1 MRFTGAVLL
10 AAACSL
16 AAITTARAA
25 DMPRKAPVP
34 VPQGAFVSGSGIYLG
49 FGTEMAVASGS
60 ISGSILPSLTGGGIT
75 ADGGRIGF
83 DVGYIKSA
91 CIMGTWCQVEVD
103 AKWQNISGGNAAGS
117 IQSTWSVS
125 AEFDVGANIIQTA
138 LSQFGQSLPF
148 PTFGAGFDPTQLL
161 PGWVKTTG
169 TPRQYLGGIVE
180 AYGISGSAIGTQSG
194 QTVTFAPGLVTG
206 WRWQELNAAGQ
217 PINASVNVGFK
228 YEWLDKGFDVTGILS
243 APGGAPPAIQR
254 GGGQLNQLAAAFV
267 KVDMGVGSGL

>member
-1 MRFTGAVLL
+1 MRFTGAVIL

-16 AAITTARAA
+16 AVLSSARAA
-25 DMPRKAPVP
+25 DLPRKAPVAA
-34 VPQGAFVSGSGIYLG
+34 QGAFVSGSGIYVG

-60 ISGSILPSLTGGGIT
+60 ISGSTFPSLTGGGIT
-75 ADGGRIGF
+75 ADGGRVGF

-91 CIMGTWCQVEVD
+91 CIMGTWCQFEVD

-125 AEFDVGANIIQTA
+125 AEFDVGANVVQTM
-138 LSQFGQSLPF
+138 LSQFGQQLPF

-161 PGWVKTTG
+161 PAWVKTTG

-194 QTVTFAPGLVTG
+194 QTVDFAPGLVMG

-217 PINASVNVGFK
+217 PIDASVNVGAK
-228 YEWLDKGFDVTGILS
+228 IEWLNQGFDVTGILS

-254 GGGQLNQLAAAFV
+254 GGGTLNTLAAAFL